1 MLLHALPPHF
11 SFGAVYAA
19 AAKAVRRE
27 KMRARH
33 FTNFALSAKLYGIFA
48 ERKATGMDSYE
59 ALAAS
64 YDELTEDVEYEKRAD
79 FVEKLFLR
87 AKRPVRSLL
96 DLACGTGTM
105 TVLFAR
111 RGYTVTGVDYSPEM
125 LAQAQQKLTALDP
138 PPLLL
143 CQSMPQLKLL
153 EKVDAAICCLDS
165 INYLTRPRDVQRTFN
180 RLHDAIAPGGSLVFD
195 IHAVSK
201 MEKLDG
207 EVLLDEREDVF
218 CLWRTRYRKN
228 VKMLDYE
235 VDLFR
240 LQPDGAWERDFEEHH
255 QRAYTVEE
263 LTAWLEEAGFT
274 AIRTHGELKL
284 RRANERDGRIYFSCI
299 RK

>member
-1 MLLHALPPHF
+1 M
-11 SFGAVYAA
+11 G
-19 AAKAVRRE
+19 
-27 KMRARH
+27 
-33 FTNFALSAKLYGIFA
+33 
-48 ERKATGMDSYE
+48 SYE
-59 ALAAS
+59 ALAAA

-87 AKRPVRSLL
+87 TKRPVRSLL

-105 TVLFAR
+105 TELFAR

-125 LAQAQQKLTALDP
+125 LAQAQQKLAALDP

-153 EKVDAAICCLDS
+153 ETVDAAICCLDS
-165 INYLTRPRDVQRTFN
+165 INYLTRPRDVQRTFA
-180 RLHDAIAPGGSLVFD
+180 RLYDAITPGGSLVFD
-195 IHAVSK
+195 VHAVSK

-240 LQPDGAWERDFEEHH
+240 LRPDGAWERDFEEHH

-284 RRANERDGRIYFSCI
+284 RPANERDGRIYFSCI